1 MKDQKRGSEENG
13 AILLMTLIFLSVVGL
28 IASAL
33 ASGSFAVTRQ
43 SFSTRKVQARETGTN
58 AGLEWAVNTLRN
70 GKDGFCEKGFTQ
82 KILPLSG
89 REVRVT
95 CKGVSSSTA
104 GVNSFAIYLAPAS
117 PSSSNFLGTSS
128 ATNTAKGIV
137 GPVYNGGTGGP
148 ANDGWDLKADLYI
161 DGNVLEPVSASCPL
175 GGPGSVPAK
184 LHPLYNSITCASG
197 PFILPCT
204 APCVPI
210 SAVTPQPIPA
220 PCASPLT
227 SCKDPAVATVGTCSI
242 FSPGYYSTVPSFSKD
257 NNFFTSGVYYFDFN
271 GIMTLGSSLRGGDP
285 APATATSAGDVT
297 LSSVPRCAGAPV
309 AQPTGGVV
317 FVFGDRAGLKVTN
330 LGRIELF
337 SYKVGSKKFPNIA
350 TGRVVVPGTTT
361 LLGVTDWALNDTKLG
376 LNKDLIS
383 VGTAQPEFI
392 MHSGAFVPQSGISLK
407 GSNDAIEEFRGTVV
421 AGRLELQASGSINN
435 ANFGVIV
442 PAGGEKKYVLMAN
455 SCPGE
460 RSGLTVNACS
470 NEEFPV
476 PVLPL
481 VPEPQLCSVASL
493 VIYDDSLRTVWLD
506 NWRVDRDAGAS
517 DPATCNEA
525 SIP

>member
-1 MKDQKRGSEENG
+1 MPKRVNVSDEEG

-70 GKDGFCEKGFTQ
+70 GKDGFCEKGFTE
-82 KILPLSG
+82 KILLLSG
-89 REVRVT
+89 RQVRVT
-95 CKGVSSSTA
+95 CKGVPSSTA
-104 GVNSFAIYLAPAS
+104 GVNSFAIYINPAT
-117 PSSSNFLGTSS
+117 PSNSNFLGTSS
-128 ATNTAKGIV
+128 ATNAAKGIV
-137 GPVYNGGTGGP
+137 GPVYNAGTGGP

-175 GGPGSVPAK
+175 GGPGLVPVK
-184 LHPLYNSITCASG
+184 LHPLYNTITCASG
-197 PFILPCT
+197 PFIPPCT
-204 APCVPI
+204 APCVPL

-220 PCASPLT
+220 PCSPLT
-227 SCKDPAVATVGTCSI
+227 ACENPPVTTVGTCSV
-242 FSPGYYSTVPSFSKD
+242 FSPGYYSTMPVFSKD
-257 NNFFTSGVYYFDFN
+257 NNFFKSGVYYFDFN
-271 GIMTLGSSLRGGDP
+271 GIMTLGSSLLGGDP
-285 APATATSAGDVT
+285 APATATSAGDVQ
-297 LSSVPRCAGAPV
+297 LSSVPRCGGAPV
-309 AQPTGGVV
+309 QPTGGVV
-317 FVFGDRAGLKVTN
+317 FVFGDKAGLRVTN

-337 SYKVGSKKFPNIA
+337 TYKVGLKKSPNIVTA
-350 TGRVVVPGTTT
+350 QLP
-361 LLGVTDWALNDTKLG
+361 GVTNGIPWAGSNATNIG

-407 GSNDAIEEFRGTVV
+407 GSNDAIEVFRGTVV

-460 RSGLTVNACS
+460 RSGLTANACS
-470 NEEFPV
+470 LADLSP
-476 PVLPL
+476 PVLP
-481 VPEPQLCSVASL
+481 VQPEPELCSVASL
-493 VIYDDSLRTVWLD
+493 RIYDDSLRTVWLED
-506 NWRVDRDAGAS
+506 WRVDRDAGPS